1 MKQVFCRRALGA
13 VLGAAAEGGRAS
25 SSEAPSIGDTH
36 SLGGLRRS
44 FASSPWRKSRRRTE
58 AGEAPRWQGATTENI
73 GQYLREKQRSQ
84 RGCIAGR
91 MQPDFRHGLLKACTT
106 S

>member
-25 SSEAPSIGDTH
+25 SSEDPSIGDTH

-44 FASSPWRKSRRRTE
+44 FATITGAYVESRRSVRLLIRKRSCRRDLRYLLRRCYTTTIRSLRKRRNE
-58 AGEAPRWQGATTENI
+58 ARRNS
-73 GQYLREKQRSQ
+73 RS
-84 RGCIAGR
+84 
-91 MQPDFRHGLLKACTT
+91 
-106 S
+106 

>member
-25 SSEAPSIGDTH
+25 SSEDPSIGDTH

-44 FASSPWRKSRRRTE
+44 FATLL
-58 AGEAPRWQGATTENI
+58 APVP
-73 GQYLREKQRSQ
+73 S
-84 RGCIAGR
+84 IALFV
-91 MQPDFRHGLLKACTT
+91 PLLKGCAVVALVLFAWAVAAVVVVVAIAVPPRANGIV
-106 S
+106 SIAV